1 MNNYK
6 DFIRKKELIIEPS
19 GFEVKHLNNNLM
31 PYQKAIVKWA
41 LKKGK
46 SALFEDTG
54 LGKTIQQLAW
64 SEAITRELNG
74 DVLILAPLAV
84 SKQTVIEGEKFGIKV
99 NLCETNEDVKKG
111 INITNYEKLHKF
123 NTNSFLG
130 VVLDES
136 SILKSYTGKTTM
148 ELIEIFKS
156 TPYKLACTATP
167 SPNDFTEIGNHAEFL
182 GIMSR
187 NEMLATF
194 FINDA
199 SNGNGWRLKGH
210 SEDKFFEWIAEWGM
224 LINNPSNIGF
234 DGDEFKLPNLNIKT
248 HIISSNHKEKYSLF
262 TVYAETLTERREAR
276 KLSLSDRVLKSAE
289 LVNGLDNCLVWCDFN
304 DESELLRKTIDESV
318 EVKGSDK
325 PEHKE
330 NAMIGFSKNEVKY
343 LVSKPSICGFGMNWQ
358 NCNNMIFCGLSDSYE
373 QFYQAIRRCWRYG
386 QKKEVNVH
394 VIISEKEMNVLNN
407 IKFKENQHEKMTE
420 RMINIMSSKLTSEIH
435 KTTKQVNL
443 LISKCNIL

>member
-54 LGKTIQQLAW
+54 IGKTIQQLAW

-84 SKQTVIEGEKFGIKV
+84 SKQTIMEGEKFGIKV

-156 TPYKLACTATP
+156 T
-167 SPNDFTEIGNHAEFL
+167 
-182 GIMSR
+182 
-187 NEMLATF
+187 
-194 FINDA
+194 
-199 SNGNGWRLKGH
+199 
-210 SEDKFFEWIAEWGM
+210 
-224 LINNPSNIGF
+224 NN
-234 DGDEFKLPNLNIKT
+234 K
-248 HIISSNHKEKYSLF
+248 
-262 TVYAETLTERREAR
+262 
-276 KLSLSDRVLKSAE
+276 SLS
-289 LVNGLDNCLVWCDFN
+289 
-304 DESELLRKTIDESV
+304 
-318 EVKGSDK
+318 
-325 PEHKE
+325 
-330 NAMIGFSKNEVKY
+330 
-343 LVSKPSICGFGMNWQ
+343 
-358 NCNNMIFCGLSDSYE
+358 
-373 QFYQAIRRCWRYG
+373 
-386 QKKEVNVH
+386 
-394 VIISEKEMNVLNN
+394 
-407 IKFKENQHEKMTE
+407 
-420 RMINIMSSKLTSEIH
+420 
-435 KTTKQVNL
+435 
-443 LISKCNIL
+443 KCQ